1 MSRENVELAR
11 LALDAVRHGDYQT
24 ATRVFDADATW
35 HNTGEFPGQR
45 TCVGPQ
51 AIIDFWKTL
60 LDSFEDDGMDIE
72 RVVEG
77 ENSVV
82 LDVRSAA
89 RGRAGGVPI
98 EVRWSVALH
107 VSGGKISRVDVHG
120 DWAKALKAVG
130 LKE

>member
-1 MSRENVELAR
+1 VEIAKR
-11 LALDAVRHGDYQT
+11 GLDAVRHGDYQG
-24 ATRVFDADATW
+24 ATRAFDADATW

-60 LDSFEDDGMDIE
+60 LDSFEDGGMDIE

-77 ENSVV
+77 EDSVV

-89 RGRAGGVPI
+89 RGRTSGVPV
-98 EVRWSVALH
+98 EVRWSVAFRIRR
-107 VSGGKISRVDVHG
+107 GTINRVEVHG
-120 DWAKALKAVG
+120 DRTKALKAVG
-130 LKE
+130 LEG